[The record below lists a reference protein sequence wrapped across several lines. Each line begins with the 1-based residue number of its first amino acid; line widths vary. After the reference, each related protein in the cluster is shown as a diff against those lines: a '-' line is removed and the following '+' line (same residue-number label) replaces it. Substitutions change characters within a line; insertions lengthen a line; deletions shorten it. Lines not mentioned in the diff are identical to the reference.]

1 MIHNKGVIKMKNRRN
16 FLKKNIVKEDLIVK
30 GIEQARDMTYW
41 FSERF

>member
-1 MIHNKGVIKMKNRRN
+1 MKRKGN
-16 FLKKNIVKEDLIVK
+16 FLKKNLVKEDLIVK